1 MHPTVSAFRS
11 CYCADQDAA
20 GLQPETSVLRKLEFF
35 TCKAG
40 IWILNVLVVKELMLA
55 SPHLS
60 LFLP

>member
-11 CYCADQDAA
+11 YCCTDQDAS
-20 GLQPETSVLRKLEFF
+20 GLQPETSVLRKLESF
-35 TCKAG
+35 TCNTG
-40 IWILNVLVVKELMLA
+40 IWILNALVVKELMLA